1 MEKVARQ
8 SDSNCQGPP
17 PRLLI
22 PPFPISR
29 QQIHTLQENIL
40 ELKIHLHG
48 KMRSLAP
55 AITSTLSKSVTKS
68 GGAAMDN
75 ASKQNIWARETELIL
90 APMDPFQFD
99 RLDLL

>member
-48 KMRSLAP
+48 NMRSLAP

-68 GGAAMDN
+68 GGAAIDN
-75 ASKQNIWARETELIL
+75 ASKENILVTDRGFIL
-90 APMDPFQFD
+90 APQDPFQFD
-99 RLDLL
+99 RFYLL